1 MIIKGTDINA
11 FGAIGF
17 APKKK
22 GNVFSAAENSFARRF
37 DTLELSGFYKN
48 PQDGEKISDMR
59 KMLSETENR
68 DSDKLIADGAASFAY
83 LDIVL
88 ASETA
93 HAMGN
98 VVRYNCLTEERSYYK
113 GLLEGRTD
121 GTPEKNYK
129 YIRPENGDVDRELVK
144 QALADVQSRIDALI
158 NAEYKC
164 KTNFETYN
172 RCANRFA
179 KAFGI
184 DSSELVLDED
194 SYDKLFGKIEA
205 DEETYLRKWTERAAS
220 LRDHHHALSKLR
232 DKAIEKMKPQYAEA
246 VRKATAASYG
256 NSFNDILSFI
266 AKLDLTETESEELLE
281 SFQK

>member
-48 PQDGEKISDMR
+48 PQGGEKISDMR
-59 KMLSETENR
+59 KMLSEAENR

-98 VVRYNCLTEERSYYK
+98 VVMYNYLTEERSYYQ
-113 GLLEGRTD
+113 GLL
-121 GTPEKNYK
+121 
-129 YIRPENGDVDRELVK
+129 
-144 QALADVQSRIDALI
+144 
-158 NAEYKC
+158 
-164 KTNFETYN
+164 
-172 RCANRFA
+172 
-179 KAFGI
+179 
-184 DSSELVLDED
+184 
-194 SYDKLFGKIEA
+194 
-205 DEETYLRKWTERAAS
+205 
-220 LRDHHHALSKLR
+220 
-232 DKAIEKMKPQYAEA
+232 
-246 VRKATAASYG
+246 
-256 NSFNDILSFI
+256 
-266 AKLDLTETESEELLE
+266 
-281 SFQK
+281 

>member
-1 MIIKGTDINA
+1 M
-11 FGAIGF
+11 
-17 APKKK
+17 
-22 GNVFSAAENSFARRF
+22 
-37 DTLELSGFYKN
+37 
-48 PQDGEKISDMR
+48 
-59 KMLSETENR
+59 
-68 DSDKLIADGAASFAY
+68 
-83 LDIVL
+83 
-88 ASETA
+88 
-93 HAMGN
+93 
-98 VVRYNCLTEERSYYK
+98 
-113 GLLEGRTD
+113 LEGRTD

-144 QALADVQSRIDALI
+144 QALADVQSRSDALR

-220 LRDHHHALSKLR
+220 LRDHHPALSKLR
-232 DKAIEKMKPQYAEA
+232 DKAIEKMKPQYAGA